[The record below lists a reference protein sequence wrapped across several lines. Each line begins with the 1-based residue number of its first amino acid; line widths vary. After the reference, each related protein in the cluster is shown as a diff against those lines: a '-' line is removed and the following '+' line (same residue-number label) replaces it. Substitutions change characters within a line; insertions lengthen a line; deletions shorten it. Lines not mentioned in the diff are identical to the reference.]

1 MAAADLPSL
10 LDAAA
15 AAFRAGRP
23 GEAAQLYRKAERVA
37 PGDPRAAYSLAVIDL
52 QAGRLVRA
60 RERLEQVVAVDP
72 GLHAA
77 WHNLGAA
84 SQQLRDWRRA
94 ADAYGRA
101 VELQPQAAESRHGLA
116 TALAALGRMDEA
128 LAHHRRLAEAP
139 ATRWRALTR
148 IALLDAASI
157 DDPEL
162 AAMRAAAGS
171 PATDAETRIGL
182 WFAIGEALESRG
194 RAEEAFAAFAEGNR
208 LKRAALGPGVDIAR
222 RAHAAA
228 VEAIRARDTAGAL
241 AADAGRGHPSP
252 APIFI
257 VGFPRSGSTLIE
269 QILASLPGVQGL
281 GETGAL
287 ADVAADVG
295 QAPPRKLAARYLEAV
310 RTAGWDGASRF
321 VDKTLEN
328 YLHVGAIARM
338 LPNAVILH
346 AVRDPIDTGF
356 ACFRQLF
363 ASGNETLYDLADI
376 AAEYRRYQTMMDHW
390 ARVLPDRVVDVGYE
404 ALVADPEGEIRRLV
418 TQAAGLPWDGAA
430 LRFFEREGAV
440 ATASAAQVRR
450 PIYATSVQRWRRHEA
465 ALAPLIEGLG
475 P

>member
-1 MAAADLPSL
+1 MAAADLPAL

-23 GEAAQLYRKAERVA
+23 DEAARLYRKAERAA

-52 QAGRLVRA
+52 QAGRPAPARA
-60 RERLEQVVAVDP
+60 RLEQVVAAQP

-94 ADAYGRA
+94 AEAYDRA
-101 VELQPQAAESRHGLA
+101 VDLQPQAAESRHGLA
-116 TALAALGRMDEA
+116 TALAALGLIGEA
-128 LAHHRRLAEAP
+128 LAQHRRLAAEP

-148 IALLDAASI
+148 IALLDASAI
-157 DDPEL
+157 DDAEL
-162 AAMRAAAGS
+162 AAMRAAAGA

-182 WFAIGEALESRG
+182 WFALGEALDARSRPD
-194 RAEEAFAAFAEGNR
+194 EAFAAFAEGNR
-208 LKRAALGPGVDIAR
+208 LKRAALGPAVDAAH

-228 VEAIRARDTAGAL
+228 LEAVRMRDTAAAL
-241 AADAGRGHPSP
+241 AADAGRGHPSA

-287 ADVAADVG
+287 AEIASDVG
-295 QAPPRKLAARYLEAV
+295 RATPRKLAARYLDAM
-310 RTAGWDGASRF
+310 RAQGWDGARRF

-328 YLHVGAIARM
+328 DLHVGAIARM

-346 AVRDPIDTGF
+346 SVRDPIDTGL

-363 ASGNETLYDLADI
+363 ATGNETLYDLADI
-376 AAEYRRYQTMMDHW
+376 AAEHRRYQALMDHW
-390 ARVLPDRVVDVGYE
+390 RQVLANRVIDVDYE
-404 ALVADPEGEIRRLV
+404 ALVADPERQIRWLV
-418 TQAAGLPWDGAA
+418 TEAAGLPWDPAA
-430 LRFFEREGAV
+430 LRFFEREGVV

-450 PIYATSVQRWRRHEA
+450 PIYATSVHRWRRHEA
-465 ALAPLIEGLG
+465 ALAPLIAGLK